1 MARFF
6 RSSSPNPPQRPL
18 TPAQERSLVAL
29 AALCPEMGEEAP
41 AADIAAQSGLRH
53 GATTLALRGL
63 ERRRLVTGHG
73 EDADPRVWAPTMT
86 GRAQAK
92 QLAAA
97 LEPDG
102 DATKRYGRGPKPTP
116 PRKPLPEA

>member
-1 MARFF
+1 MDRFI
-6 RSSSPNPPQRPL
+6 RHSPPPQRPL

-29 AALCPEMGEEAP
+29 AALCPGLGEEAT
-41 AADIAAQSGLRH
+41 AAAVAARSGIRH

-73 EDADPRVWAPTMT
+73 EDSDPRFWAPTLT

-92 QLAAA
+92 HLRSREGEGA
-97 LEPDG
+97 EG
-102 DATKRYGRGPKPTP
+102 DERRHTREDARDETSG
-116 PRKPLPEA
+116 A

>member
-1 MARFF
+1 MTRFF
-6 RSSSPNPPQRPL
+6 RSSPTPPQRPL

-29 AALCPEMGEEAP
+29 AALCPGLGEEAS
-41 AADIAAQSGLRH
+41 AAEVAVRSGLRH
-53 GATTLALRGL
+53 GSTTLALRGL

-73 EDADPRVWAPTMT
+73 EDADPRTWAPTLI

-97 LEPDG
+97 QTTDG
-102 DATKRYGRGPKPTP
+102 AQARHSGHGPAAAP